1 MLKAWISFLLPVGE
15 DPSNRREAEDGW
27 VLFPLHAHLPPWAV
41 TPFDLKKVNRVRPA
55 LKKN

>member
-1 MLKAWISFLLPVGE
+1 MSGQVHAEGLDFIPFAS
-15 DPSNRREAEDGW
+15 RREAEDGW
-27 VLFPLHAHLPPWAV
+27 VLFPLHTHLPPWAV